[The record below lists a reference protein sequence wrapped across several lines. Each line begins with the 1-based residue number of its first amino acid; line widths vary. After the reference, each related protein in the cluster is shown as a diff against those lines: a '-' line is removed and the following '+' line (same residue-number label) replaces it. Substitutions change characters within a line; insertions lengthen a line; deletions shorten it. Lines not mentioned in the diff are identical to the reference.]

1 MTWQEAYGECVLYGG
16 ELVQIETLK
25 EQNCLVNHGSG
36 LGSHWYWTSGTTVHP
51 LLLNLFFSLATDFDK
66 NGVWQIGYDEHRM
79 LEWLNPKWGCNN
91 QGRDDFFMKG
101 GDAIIL
107 IVNGNGENKYG
118 AAWCDELSYNRHLFI
133 CEAQIEET
141 SSPSQH

>member
-1 MTWQEAYGECVLYGG
+1 MR
-16 ELVQIETLK
+16 IETLK

-36 LGSHWYWTSGTTVHP
+36 LGSHWYWTSGITVNP
-51 LLLNLFFSLATDFDK
+51 FLLNLFFSLIATDFDK
-66 NGVWQIGYDEHRM
+66 NGVWEIGYDEHRM

-118 AAWCDELSYNRHLFI
+118 AAWCDELSYNRHVFI

>member
-1 MTWQEAYGECVLYGG
+1 MFGESWIWSWKSLVLDFRF
-16 ELVQIETLK
+16 
-25 EQNCLVNHGSG
+25 NCQS
-36 LGSHWYWTSGTTVHP
+36 SSFKP
-51 LLLNLFFSLATDFDK
+51 ILLLSLATDFDK
-66 NGVWQIGYDEHRM
+66 NGVWQIGYDEHIEHRM

-118 AAWCDELSYNRHLFI
+118 AAWCDELSYNRHVFI